1 MKQQLQQYECKQL
14 EQLIKNCEQLNFTN
28 LFQIQQ
34 LTLSLNTDQNVFV
47 QAPCGSGKTFAALLP
62 FLLKQEPQIVIY
74 LCTSLN
80 LCKQVSSLIEQLTA
94 GIPFFQQHSD
104 FRLIQRPV
112 PTNKSHFIVATPHQL
127 QLFLKQNLIYIQT
140 KTTLIIDEADHQ
152 IQNNQVLFNDLF
164 MNLVQRQNLNF
175 NLNNSAYS
183 ILQSVNAQKLNYFF
197 MSATLRARESIFNN
211 LNLMPGQ
218 LVQID
223 SMKQNYKSMLIHTH
237 EYFKAFY
244 MMVKMQTIQLPA
256 VVFFEDYQMLSNICL
271 DLLKIQQEETFTINV
286 LMDKWNPMQSGFLNV
301 NQEIADGQLV
311 LTTDESARGLDYP
324 ILKSAVSIGKTSEE
338 ILQHRLG
345 RAGRGDNEGFGFV
358 LGQERKLANVLS
370 QIGGIQIFQ
379 NFDQFLTE
387 NPCENQNETEAHV
400 ARYIEWKKTVK
411 EEETGLY
418 ELIQGANQ

>member
-1 MKQQLQQYECKQL
+1 MKQQLQKYECKQL

-80 LCKQVSSLIEQLTA
+80 LCKQVSSLIESLTSD
-94 GIPFFQQHSD
+94 IPFFQQHSD
-104 FRLIQRPV
+104 FRLIQKPV

-140 KTTLIIDEADHQ
+140 KTTLVIDEADHQ

-223 SMKQNYKSMLIHTH
+223 SMKQNYKSVLIHTH

-244 MMVKMQTIQLPA
+244 MMVKMQIIQLPA

-311 LTTDESARGLDYP
+311 LATDESARGLDYP

-387 NPCENQNETEAHV
+387 NPCENSNETEAHV